1 MVEWKR
7 KRSRNTLGM
16 LLWAAV
22 LKINLRVKELLISS
36 GLENTLVFSTV
47 FSDQD
52 VKNNHLSTSGG

>member
-36 GLENTLVFSTV
+36 GLENTLVFS
-47 FSDQD
+47 DQD